1 MRLKCGIIGLPNVGK
16 STIFNALTNSASKV
30 ANFPFSTIEHHTGIV
45 AVPDQRLNVL
55 AAIVKS
61 PRIITTTIKFVDIAG
76 LIKGSSRGEGLGNHF
91 LNNIRDTD
99 ALFHVVRCFDDEDIV
114 HLSGKLDPLQDINI
128 INTELALADLETCEA
143 AIKQINK
150 KNLRSNINHA
160 TPELII
166 LEKCRLQLN
175 NARLL
180 RELTF
185 SKEEQSAI
193 RYLNFLT
200 LKPTMYIANISKHDF
215 QNLKNNYLEQL
226 HGLAEKEG
234 TSVVSLCAQLES
246 EIAKTKSSVQL
257 KSRLHNVITNGYKL
271 LNLQTYFTVGIK
283 EVRAWT
289 IPNGA
294 TAYQAA
300 GKIHT
305 EFQKGFIR
313 AKIISYQDFIRYQ
326 GEQGAREAGKIRLE
340 GKEYLVKDG
349 DVIYFLFNN

>member
-16 STIFNALTNSASKV
+16 STIFNALTNSESKV

-61 PRIITTTIKFVDIAG
+61 PRIITTTMKFVDIAG

-99 ALFHVVRCFDDEDIV
+99 AIVHVVRCFDDEDIV
-114 HLSGKLDPLQDINI
+114 HLSGKLNPLEDINI
-128 INTELALADLETCEA
+128 INTELALADLEICEG
-143 AIKQINK
+143 AIKQINQK
-150 KNLRSNINHA
+150 IIRGKINNA
-160 TPELII
+160 TATTELLI
-166 LEKCRLQLN
+166 LEKCRLQLD

-180 RELTF
+180 RELTL
-185 SKEEQSAI
+185 SQEEKGTI
-193 RYLNFLT
+193 RYLNFIT

-215 QNLKNNYLEQL
+215 KTKNYIKQINF
-226 HGLAEKEG
+226 LAEKER
-234 TSVVSLCAQLES
+234 TSVVTICAQLES
-246 EIAKTKSSVQL
+246 EISKNPSGLQL
-257 KSRLHNVITNGYKL
+257 KSKLHNVITNGYKL

-289 IPNGA
+289 INNGA

-313 AKIISYQDFIRYQ
+313 AKIISYQDFIRYK
-326 GEQGAREAGKIRLE
+326 GEQGTREAGKIRLE

-349 DVIYFLFNN
+349 DIIYFLFNN

>member
-16 STIFNALTNSASKV
+16 STIFNALTNSGSKV
-30 ANFPFSTIEHHTGIV
+30 ANFPFSTIEHQTGIV

-128 INTELALADLETCEA
+128 INTELALADLETCEG
-143 AIKQINK
+143 AITQINK
-150 KNLRSNINHA
+150 KNLRGNINHA
-160 TPELII
+160 TPELLI

-180 RELTF
+180 RELTL
-185 SKEEQSAI
+185 SQEEQSAI

-215 QNLKNNYLEQL
+215 KNLKNHYLEQL

-234 TSVVSLCAQLES
+234 TSVVTICAQLES
-246 EIAKTKSSVQL
+246 EMAKNKSSVQF
-257 KSRLHNVITNGYKL
+257 KSRLHNIITNGYKL

-289 IPNGA
+289 IPTGA

-326 GEQGAREAGKIRLE
+326 GEQRAREAGKIRLE

>member
-1 MRLKCGIIGLPNVGK
+1 MILKCGIIGLPNVGK
-16 STIFNALTNSASKV
+16 STIFNALTNSGSKV
-30 ANFPFSTIEHHTGIV
+30 ANFPFSTIQHHTGIV

-99 ALFHVVRCFDDEDIV
+99 AIFHVVRCFDDEDIV
-114 HLSGKLDPLQDINI
+114 HLSGKLNPLQDINI
-128 INTELALADLETCEA
+128 INTELALADLETCEG
-143 AIKQINK
+143 AIKQIK
-150 KNLRSNINHA
+150 KKIIRGNINNA

-166 LEKCRLQLN
+166 LEKCRLQLD

-180 RELTF
+180 RELTL

-200 LKPTMYIANISKHDF
+200 LKPTMYIANTSKHDF
-215 QNLKNNYLEQL
+215 KNNYIEQL

-234 TSVVSLCAQLES
+234 TSVVTICAPLES
-246 EIAKTKSSVQL
+246 EIAKNKSSVQL
-257 KSRLHNVITNGYKL
+257 IKSRLHNIITNGYKL

-326 GEQGAREAGKIRLE
+326 GEPGAREAGKIRLE